1 MKCSAVLPKFL
12 LRDIH
17 ATMKSAN
24 RSLFIAAALA
34 ASGLFAQVV
43 PLRPWKDA
51 QGRVIQ
57 ASFVSA
63 TADGVI
69 LRLADG
75 KEHQIP
81 LVRLCAEDQAYV
93 KSLAPVAPATAQ
105 GSTPA
110 VAAASLNRVP
120 LEKRTWPENV
130 VVPTKSV
137 EIQIIEENPVARKCV
152 YRSEAFEFT
161 SQAKL
166 AGSVMKEVARTFEA
180 TKTLVSSLPWGVVC
194 QPPEGFER
202 YKAAL
207 YETRN
212 DYIAAGGPE
221 NSGGVYMSGDKI
233 FRVPF
238 PSIGLKLL
246 GKTYAKD
253 ADYDGGTLIHEITH
267 QVMDDYLTFLPVW
280 VIEGTAEYTEM
291 LPYNAGKF
299 RADAHKTSIR
309 DHIKEMEKRG
319 YAADIGN
326 LETHMTMN
334 RATWSGIADTS
345 NKKMGELYF
354 RSALLVY
361 FFCHLDGVKKDG
373 DRQGTRFIKFMDAVY
388 GEVEALRVFFKDPRV
403 KRFPDGRFSY
413 PTSFPPPD
421 MKGETAPFKHLH
433 LLLDERSYSQI
444 AQEIVAAYKDIGVKI
459 SVN

>member
-1 MKCSAVLPKFL
+1 MKPAFL
-12 LRDIH
+12 R
-17 ATMKSAN
+17 
-24 RSLFIAAALA
+24 LFIAAAVFAFNALA
-34 ASGLFAQVV
+34 QDAAI
-43 PLRPWKDA
+43 RPWKDA
-51 QGRVIQ
+51 QGRIIQ
-57 ASFVSA
+57 AAYVSA
-63 TADGVI
+63 TADSVT
-69 LRLADG
+69 LKMADG

-81 LVRLCAEDQAYV
+81 LTRLSAEDQAFV
-93 KSLAPVAPATAQ
+93 KSLAPAAPSTAQ
-105 GSTPA
+105 GTTPA
-110 VAAASLNRVP
+110 VSASSLNRLP
-120 LEKRTWPENV
+120 IDKRTWPENV
-130 VVPTKSV
+130 IVPTKSI
-137 EIQIIEENPVARKCV
+137 EIQIVEENPVARKCI
-152 YRSEAFEFT
+152 YRSEGFEFT

-253 ADYDGGTLIHEITH
+253 ENYDGGTLIHEITH
-267 QVMDDYLTFLPVW
+267 QVMDAYLTFLPVW

-299 RADAHKTSIR
+299 RADAHKSGIR
-309 DHIKEMEKRG
+309 DHIQEMQKRG
-319 YAADIGN
+319 YPIDIGS

-354 RSALLVY
+354 RSVLLVY
-361 FFCHLDGVKKDG
+361 FFCHLDGDKK
-373 DRQGTRFIKFMDAVY
+373 GTRFIKFMDAVY
-388 GEVEALRVFFKDPRV
+388 GETEALRTFFKDPRV
-403 KRFPDGRFSY
+403 KHFPDGRFSY

-421 MKGETAPFKHLH
+421 MKGETAPFKHLT
-433 LLLDERSYSQI
+433 LLLNDRSYSQI
-444 AQEIVAAYKDIGVKI
+444 AQEIIAAYKEIGVKV

>member
-1 MKCSAVLPKFL
+1 MKP
-12 LRDIH
+12 
-17 ATMKSAN
+17 AN
-24 RSLFIAAALA
+24 RSLFIATAFIAFGVLA
-34 ASGLFAQVV
+34 QDAT
-43 PLRPWKDA
+43 LRPWKDA
-51 QGRVIQ
+51 QGRIIQ
-57 ASFVSA
+57 AGFVSA
-63 TADGVI
+63 TADSVT
-69 LRLADG
+69 LKMADG

-81 LVRLCAEDQAYV
+81 LARLCAEDQAFV
-93 KSLAPVAPATAQ
+93 KSLAPAPAAPVAEAA
-105 GSTPA
+105 TPA
-110 VAAASLNRVP
+110 IAAASLNRVP

-137 EIQIIEENPVARKCV
+137 EIQIVEENPAARKCI
-152 YRSEAFEFT
+152 YRSEGFEFT

-180 TKTLVSSLPWGVVC
+180 TKALVSSLPWGIVC

-202 YKAAL
+202 YQAAL

-299 RADAHKTSIR
+299 RAEAHKTSIR

-354 RSALLVY
+354 RSVLVVY
-361 FFCHLDGVKKDG
+361 FFCHLDGEKG
-373 DRQGTRFIKFMDAVY
+373 AEGRRFMKFMDAVY
-388 GEVEALRVFFKDPRV
+388 GETEALRIFFKDPRV

-421 MKGETAPFKHLH
+421 MKGETAPFKHLG
-433 LLLDERSYSQI
+433 LLLDGRGYSQI
-444 AQEIVAAYKDIGVKI
+444 AQEIAEAYKTIGVKV

>member
-1 MKCSAVLPKFL
+1 MVIFS
-12 LRDIH
+12 H
-17 ATMKSAN
+17 TMKPAN
-24 RSLFIAAALA
+24 HSLLIGAVMFAFNALA
-34 ASGLFAQVV
+34 EDAA
-43 PLRPWKDA
+43 LRPWKDT
-51 QGRVIQ
+51 QGRILQ
-57 ASFVSA
+57 AAFVSA
-63 TADGVI
+63 TVESVTVKMS
-69 LRLADG
+69 DG

-81 LVRLCAEDQAYV
+81 LARLSAEDQAFV
-93 KSLAPVAPATAQ
+93 KSQAPVPTPVAPTAQ
-105 GSTPA
+105 GTTP
-110 VAAASLNRVP
+110 VVSASSLIRTP
-120 LEKRTWPENV
+120 IDKRTWPENV
-130 VVPTKSV
+130 IVPTKSI
-137 EIQIIEENPVARKCV
+137 EIQIVEENPAARKCI
-152 YRSEAFEFT
+152 YRSEGFEFT

-180 TKTLVSSLPWGVVC
+180 TKTLVASLPWGVVC
-194 QPPEGFER
+194 RPPEGFER
-202 YKAAL
+202 YQAAL
-207 YETRN
+207 FETRN

-299 RADAHKTSIR
+299 RADAHKSGIR
-309 DHIKEMEKRG
+309 DHIKEVEKRG
-319 YAADIGN
+319 YPIDIGN
-326 LETHMTMN
+326 LEAHMTMN

-354 RSALLVY
+354 RSVLILY
-361 FFCHLDGVKKDG
+361 YFCHLDGVKKDG
-373 DRQGTRFIKFMDAVY
+373 DKQGTHFIKFMEAVY
-388 GEVEALRVFFKDPRV
+388 GETEALRTFFKDPRV
-403 KRFPDGRFSY
+403 KHFPDGRFSY
-413 PTSFPPPD
+413 PKNFPPPD
-421 MKGETAPFKHLH
+421 MNGETAPFKHLT
-433 LLLDERSYSQI
+433 LLLNDRSYSQI
-444 AQEIVAAYKDIGVKI
+444 AQEIIEGYKSIGIKI

>member
-1 MKCSAVLPKFL
+1 MG
-12 LRDIH
+12 
-17 ATMKSAN
+17 AN
-24 RSLFIAAALA
+24 
-34 ASGLFAQVV
+34 G
-43 PLRPWKDA
+43 
-51 QGRVIQ
+51 
-57 ASFVSA
+57 
-63 TADGVI
+63 
-69 LRLADG
+69 
-75 KEHQIP
+75 
-81 LVRLCAEDQAYV
+81 C
-93 KSLAPVAPATAQ
+93 
-105 GSTPA
+105 
-110 VAAASLNRVP
+110 N
-120 LEKRTWPENV
+120 KREYN
-130 VVPTKSV
+130 
-137 EIQIIEENPVARKCV
+137 
-152 YRSEAFEFT
+152 
-161 SQAKL
+161 
-166 AGSVMKEVARTFEA
+166 
-180 TKTLVSSLPWGVVC
+180 
-194 QPPEGFER
+194 
-202 YKAAL
+202 
-207 YETRN
+207 
-212 DYIAAGGPE
+212 
-221 NSGGVYMSGDKI
+221 KI

-299 RADAHKTSIR
+299 RAEAHKTSIR

-354 RSALLVY
+354 RSVLVVY
-361 FFCHLDGVKKDG
+361 FFCHLDGEKG
-373 DRQGTRFIKFMDAVY
+373 AEGRRFMKFMDAVY
-388 GEVEALRVFFKDPRV
+388 GETEALRIFFKDPRV

-421 MKGETAPFKHLH
+421 MKGETAPFKHLG
-433 LLLDERSYSQI
+433 LLLDGRGYSQI
-444 AQEIVAAYKDIGVKI
+444 AQEIAEAYKTIGVKV